1 MCGIYGI
8 AKSPVPYTKKQ
19 LKTAKKVL
27 REIAIDSET
36 RGSHSSGIA
45 SVGLETKIYKSL
57 LKSSKFVTSK
67 DYTRA
72 LSSIANN
79 SSQILLGHT
88 RFATEGAISVQN
100 AHPFKVGGVVGAHNG
115 CVYNIDE
122 MKTKLNKD
130 CPVDSQLIFKSI
142 DKADGIQDAIK
153 YFDSDFALSFV
164 KDNPQI
170 LHLCREDNRPLF
182 VAYVTSLKTLFYASE
197 GDFIEDALIM
207 AGIND
212 VEVYQLSKNN
222 LYSYNV
228 NQFTDENTNVT
239 KTSFDYE
246 SRVYKYYTLN
256 SYVNNITL
264 GSDKDSVDN
273 INPSSGN
280 GQYDYSW
287 IDNDGVWHDGNNE
300 IDQNALDN
308 DKYALISMYGGN
320 EEDWI
325 FDQWEKTWYYIMPDG
340 ALLSIESVE
349 EMENDG
355 NGIDSNY
362 EDVKIKQMDV
372 LSNKGVR

>member
-8 AKSPVPYTKKQ
+8 AKSPEPYTKKQ

-27 REIAIDSET
+27 RQIAIDSET

-45 SVGLETKIYKSL
+45 SVGLETNIYKSL

-67 DYTRA
+67 DYARA
-72 LSSIANN
+72 LASIAKN

-88 RFATEGAISVQN
+88 RFATEGAVTVQN

-142 DKADGIQDAIK
+142 DKADGIQDAVK
-153 YFDSDFALSFV
+153 YFESDFALSFV

-207 AGIND
+207 AGISD

-228 NQFTDENTNVT
+228 NQFTDKETNVT

-246 SRVYKYYTLN
+246 SMQHYTPTYLN
-256 SYVNNITL
+256 NYTNKTTPATQ
-264 GSDKDSVDN
+264 
-273 INPSSGN
+273 INA

-287 IDNDGVWHDGNNE
+287 IDNDGKWHDGKSE
-300 IDQNALDN
+300 LIEDVDHVALEA

-325 FDQWEKTWYYIMPDG
+325 FDEWDRTWFYIRPDG
-340 ALLSIESVE
+340 ALLSVDTVDR
-349 EMENDG
+349 MEREADG
-355 NGIDSNY
+355 ITDGYNQ
-362 EDVKIKQMDV
+362 EVK
-372 LSNKGVR
+372 